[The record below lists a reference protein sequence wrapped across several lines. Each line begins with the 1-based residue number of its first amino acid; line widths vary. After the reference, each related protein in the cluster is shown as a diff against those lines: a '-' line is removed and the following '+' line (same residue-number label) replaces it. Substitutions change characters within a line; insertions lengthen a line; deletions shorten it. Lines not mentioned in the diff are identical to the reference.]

1 MTIDW
6 SIEEKTVFTMY
17 EYLEDILS
25 KTHTDFYGEDMTPV
39 ISELFSVN
47 FTHRKLDA
55 TTADYFDRVVA
66 LSYL

>member
-1 MTIDW
+1 
-6 SIEEKTVFTMY
+6 MY